1 MEKQR
6 TDSQTDEKSNTE
18 TMQCPFCCETIPIE
32 STECR
37 TCGSDIVFFNPAALG
52 WITVAEYAAAT
63 STSEE
68 EVMSAV
74 CHGDLDGELICG
86 TWLVLHE

>member
-1 MEKQR
+1 MAKTR
-6 TDSQTDEKSNTE
+6 IYANTE
-18 TMQCPFCCETIPIE
+18 TKQCPFCCETLAIE
-32 STECR
+32 STVCQSCDR
-37 TCGSDIVFFNPAALG
+37 DISIISPAALG

-68 EVMSAV
+68 EVMSAI

-86 TWLVLHE
+86 TWLVLKE